1 MVIPEGL
8 YYAKSHEWVK
18 FLSEDSC
25 LVGISDY
32 AQAALGDIVFINLPQ
47 AGDSVTAGE
56 PLCDLESVKAVA
68 DVYAPVSGVI
78 EEVNQ
83 ELDEACELI
92 NSAPYEAWIARISGV
107 TSRDGLMDAAAYKA
121 HCEAEAQP

>member
-47 AGDSVTAGE
+47 AGD
-56 PLCDLESVKAVA
+56 SVKAVA

>member
-18 FLSEDSC
+18 FLSEDTC

-56 PLCDLESVKAVA
+56 PLCDLE
-68 DVYAPVSGVI
+68 YAPVSGVI
-78 EEVNQ
+78 EEANQ
-83 ELDEACELI
+83 ELDEACEII
-92 NSAPYEAWIARISGV
+92 NSAPYDAWIARISGV